1 MDSKPTHK
9 GTKTYSLSTT
19 SAAAAA
25 TAATTSQ
32 RPFHPIVKLG
42 GSCGEGRRDEN
53 TEKEREEKTPKK
65 QKKTNKQTNKPT
77 EEATITNQ
85 WERCASE
92 MVKFTKSITTKFSN
106 FSRTQKFIISPKI
119 S

>member
-25 TAATTSQ
+25 TTTTTSQ
-32 RPFHPIVKLG
+32 CPFHPIVKLG

-53 TEKEREEKTPKK
+53 TEKEREEKTPRKRK
-65 QKKTNKQTNKPT
+65 KQTNKPT
-77 EEATITNQ
+77 EEATVTNQ
-85 WERCASE
+85 WGKVLITNGQVHE
-92 MVKFTKSITTKFSN
+92 KSMTTKFLHF
-106 FSRTQKFIISPKI
+106 FSLDPKKFHHITQK
-119 S
+119 